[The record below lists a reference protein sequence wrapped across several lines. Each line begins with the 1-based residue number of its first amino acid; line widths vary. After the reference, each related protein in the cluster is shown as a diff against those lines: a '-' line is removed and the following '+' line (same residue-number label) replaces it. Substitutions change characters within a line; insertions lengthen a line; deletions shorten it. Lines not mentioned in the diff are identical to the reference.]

1 VQAAALASMAGIA
14 PEFLASRWPHEREP
28 LEAIAL
34 EAEKMRADER
44 QDQAVRIRNEVRDLL
59 DRSLPG

>member
-1 VQAAALASMAGIA
+1 MAALASAAGIGS
-14 PEFLASRWPHEREP
+14 EYLAARWPHEQEP
-28 LEAIAL
+28 LEAVAL
-34 EAEKMRADER
+34 EAEKVRADER